1 MSKIELTAS
10 LADSG
15 ISTRTLKEVKKKKA
29 STGQTI
35 KVYTGNSLDGKY
47 LQDQMNGHYKY
58 ELNYNSV
65 VKDFRNYVWER
76 EEKEGGQY
84 RSKIAMLHT

>member
-1 MSKIELTAS
+1 MSEIELTAS

-15 ISTRTLKEVKKKKA
+15 ISTGNLKEVKKKKE

-47 LQDQMNGHYKY
+47 PQDQMNGHYKY
-58 ELNYNSV
+58 ELNYNAI
-65 VKDFRNYVWER
+65 VKDFRNG
-76 EEKEGGQY
+76 K
-84 RSKIAMLHT
+84 

>member
-15 ISTRTLKEVKKKKA
+15 ISTRNLKEVKKA

-65 VKDFRNYVWER
+65 VKDFRNCVWER
-76 EEKEGGQY
+76 EEGEGGQY